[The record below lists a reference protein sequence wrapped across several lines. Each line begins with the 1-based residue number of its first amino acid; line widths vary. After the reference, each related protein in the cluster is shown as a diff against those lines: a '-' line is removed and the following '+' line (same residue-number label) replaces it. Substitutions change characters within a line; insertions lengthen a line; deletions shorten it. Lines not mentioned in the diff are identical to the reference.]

1 MTEEA
6 ENKEPDSG
14 RNIQVHVP
22 PELEYHY
29 RDIVNVFVGAGDV
42 VLEMGN
48 FHRSIP
54 NTATISNRVVLSV
67 ATAYE
72 LHNTLGQALANA
84 QQQLQQN
91 LKK

>member
-22 PELEYHY
+22 TELEYHY
-29 RDIVNVFVGAGDV
+29 RDIVNVFVGAGDA
-42 VLEMGN
+42 VLEMGD
-48 FHRSIP
+48 FHRSIT

-67 ATAYE
+67 AAAYE